1 MCLII
6 DCNDSMDAYID
17 SFLDYL
23 ARERQVS
30 PHTRNAYAVD
40 LTQFCVYLKRAERND
55 PHGWDSSLWE
65 GFIHY
70 LRRRGMSE
78 SSVARKLSAARAFLK
93 YLYRCGVLETEPPDT
108 LVAPKLQRALPT
120 ALTPHELRRLLLQPP
135 LDTPHG
141 LRDRAMLETMYTTGV
156 RVSELLRLTVEQ
168 LNLSERLMRVEGKR
182 GRERWLPLPE
192 QTVYWIQRY
201 LSDARPKL
209 ANPKRPNTTLFLN
222 DRGDPLSRIAF
233 WNKIKYYA
241 ACAGI
246 EKNISPHTLRHSFA
260 VHLLNGGADLRAV
273 QELLGHEDISTT
285 QIYTQVSLD
294 RLKEVYKKAHP
305 RG

>member
-1 MCLII
+1 
-6 DCNDSMDAYID
+6 
-17 SFLDYL
+17 
-23 ARERQVS
+23 E
-30 PHTRNAYAVD
+30 
-40 LTQFCVYLKRAERND
+40 YLKRAERND
-55 PHGWDSSLWE
+55 PHAWDSTLWE

-70 LRRRGMSE
+70 LRRRSMSE
-78 SSVARKLSAARAFLK
+78 SSIARKLSAARAFLK
-93 YLYRCGVLETEPPDT
+93 YLYRRGVLETEPPDA
-108 LVAPKLQRALPT
+108 LVAPKVQRALPA

-141 LRDRAMLETMYTTGV
+141 LRDRTMLETMYTTGV
-156 RVSELLRLTVEQ
+156 RVSELLSLTLEQ

-182 GRERWLPLPE
+182 GRERWLPLTE
-192 QTVYWIQRY
+192 QTVSWIQRY

-209 ANPKRPNTTLFLN
+209 ANPKRPNATLFLN
-222 DRGDPLSRIAF
+222 ARGDPLSRIAF

-246 EKNISPHTLRHSFA
+246 EKSISPHTLRHSFA

-285 QIYTQVSLD
+285 QIYTQVSLE

>member
-1 MCLII
+1 
-6 DCNDSMDAYID
+6 MDAYID

-40 LTQFCVYLKRAERND
+40 LIQFCEYLKRAERND
-55 PHGWDSSLWE
+55 PHAWDSTLWE
-65 GFIHY
+65 GFVHY
-70 LRRRGMSE
+70 LRRRSMSE
-78 SSVARKLSAARAFLK
+78 SSIARKLSAARAFLN
-93 YLYRCGVLETEPPDT
+93 YLYRRGVLETEPPEA
-108 LVAPKLQRALPT
+108 LVAPKVQRALPA

-135 LDTPHG
+135 LETPHG
-141 LRDRAMLETMYTTGV
+141 LRDRTMLETMYTTGV
-156 RVSELLRLTVEQ
+156 RVSELLSLKLEQ

-182 GRERWLPLPE
+182 GRERWLPLTAP
-192 QTVYWIQRY
+192 TVSWIQRY

-209 ANPKRPNTTLFLN
+209 ANPKRPNATLFLN
-222 DRGDPLSRIAF
+222 DRGDPLSRVAF

-260 VHLLNGGADLRAV
+260 VHLLNGGADLRVV

>member
-1 MCLII
+1 ME
-6 DCNDSMDAYID
+6 AYVD

-30 PHTRNAYAVD
+30 PHTRAAYAVD
-40 LTQFCVYLKRAERND
+40 LMQFCDYLKRAERTN
-55 PHGWDSSLWE
+55 PHEWDSSLWE
-65 GFIHY
+65 GFIHF
-70 LRRRGMSE
+70 LRRRSMSE
-78 SSVARKLSAARAFLK
+78 SSIARKLSAARAFLK
-93 YLYRCGVLETEPPDT
+93 YLYRRGVLETEPPDALAT
-108 LVAPKLQRALPT
+108 PRVHRALP
-120 ALTPHELRRLLLQPP
+120 AILTPHELRRLLLQPP

-141 LRDRAMLETMYTTGV
+141 LRDRAMLEMMYTTGM
-156 RVSELLRLTVEQ
+156 RVSELLSLTLAQ
-168 LNLSERLMRVEGKR
+168 LNLSERLVRVEGKR
-182 GRERWLPLPE
+182 GRERWLPLPDS
-192 QTVYWIQRY
+192 TVYWLQRY
-201 LSDARPKL
+201 LSEARPKL
-209 ANPKRPNTTLFLN
+209 ARSKRPTETLFLN
-222 DRGDPLSRIAF
+222 DRGDTLSRIAF
-233 WNKIKYYA
+233 WNKVKYYA

-294 RLKEVYKKAHP
+294 HLKEVYKKAHP

>member
-1 MCLII
+1 
-6 DCNDSMDAYID
+6 MDAYID
-17 SFLDYL
+17 AFLDYL

-30 PHTRNAYAVD
+30 PHTLNAYAVD
-40 LTQFCVYLKRAERND
+40 LRQFCEYLKRAERID
-55 PHGWDSSLWE
+55 PHEWDSSLWE

-70 LRRRGMSE
+70 LRRRSMSE
-78 SSVARKLSAARAFLK
+78 SSIARKLSAARAFLK
-93 YLYRCGVLETEPPDT
+93 HLYRRGVLDSEPPDA
-108 LVAPKLQRALPT
+108 LSAPKVHRALPAT
-120 ALTPHELRRLLLQPP
+120 LTPHELRRLLLQPP
-135 LDTPHG
+135 LGTPHG
-141 LRDRAMLETMYTTGV
+141 LRDRTMLETMYTTGM
-156 RVSELLRLTVEQ
+156 RVSELLSLLLEQ
-168 LNLSERLMRVEGKR
+168 LNLSERLVRVEGKR
-182 GRERWLPLPE
+182 GRERWLPLPDP
-192 QTVYWIQRY
+192 TVYWLQRY

-209 ANPKRPNTTLFLN
+209 ANPKRPNAMLFLN
-222 DRGDPLSRIAF
+222 ERGDALSRIAF

-294 RLKEVYKKAHP
+294 RLMEVYKKAHP